1 MTVAQLM
8 MVLNH
13 ARVQLINS
21 DDGAIEGTFEDVA
34 DIPEEYHECDVDDVY
49 PYRIDRETGNDEELV
64 LVVCISQF
72 YEEEDL

>member
-1 MTVAQLM
+1 MILGDLM
-8 MVLNH
+8 EVLNT

-21 DDGAIEGTFEDVA
+21 DDGAIEGTFDDPA

-49 PYRIDRETGNDEELV
+49 PYREPGTGEEPV

-72 YEEEDL
+72 YEEED